1 MSIKL
6 SYRDKVILIVLIV
19 LVIIIGGVM
28 VFVRPVFEQ
37 SNAKKEELDAKT
49 KEQQTVQEKIDTLD
63 DLQREILVAIG
74 DIDTY
79 QKLFYTEG
87 KSYEMEQLFHS
98 LTDQAGLDISE
109 VTFSTEAEDI
119 EDYLFTPSVGLVM
132 YDMKVNADLYN
143 ALPVELY
150 NYMNKVQAQSRG
162 TVLIGVS
169 NFNAKF
175 KNLNTWNELEQF
187 LRLVDEADKSIYVTT
202 VESTSDNPEEG
213 EGEVDVKIYHI
224 VPMDTLA
231 VWNSEKSI
239 AEAEKLKWEEISA
252 GLTAPTP
259 AAPTV
264 AVPTI

>member
-28 VFVRPVFEQ
+28 VFVRPVFDQ
-37 SNAKKEELDAKT
+37 SNAKKEELDIKT
-49 KEQQTVQEKIDTLD
+49 KEQHTVQEKIDTLD
-63 DLQREILVAIG
+63 DLQRQVLEAIG

-87 KSYEMEQLFHS
+87 KNYEMEQLFHS
-98 LTDQAGLDISE
+98 LVDNAGLDISE
-109 VTFSTEAEDI
+109 VTFSTEPEDI
-119 EDYLFTPSVGLVM
+119 EDYLFMPSVGLIM

-143 ALPVELY
+143 ALPQELY
-150 NYMNKVQAQSRG
+150 DYMNQVQARSRG
-162 TVLIGVS
+162 TVVIGVT

-175 KNLNTWNELEQF
+175 KNLTNWRQLEQF
-187 LRLVDEADKSIYVTT
+187 LSIVDEADKSIYVTT
-202 VESTSDNPEEG
+202 VQSKSDTPEEG
-213 EGEVDVKIYHI
+213 DGEVDVKIYHI

-239 AEAEKLKWEEISA
+239 AETEGLDWAAISN

-259 AAPTV
+259 APT
-264 AVPTI
+264 AEVPAI